1 MTVEQSYW
9 LEKKNGLDYP
19 SHKDKDEKMN
29 VWEFNVRS
37 TKQSRLFCYTC
48 LMKIMLVMFYRRL

>member
-9 LEKKNGLDYP
+9 LEKKDGLDYP

-37 TKQSRLFCYTC
+37 TKQSRLFC
-48 LMKIMLVMFYRRL
+48 